1 MEEGATAAQTWLE
14 EAVAGDGGLH
24 KAAGQAYVSY
34 VRSYASYPKEARD
47 VFCFKVRTL
56 SFFAILDIFDDF
68 TFFAVGAPRRNI
80 PTSKSL
86 IKRVT
91 VTLG

>member
-24 KAAGQAYVSY
+24 RAAGQAYVSY

-47 VFCFKVRTL
+47 VFCFKVIDEQFLATL
-56 SFFAILDIFDDF
+56 NFSDD
-68 TFFAVGAPRRNI
+68 R
-80 PTSKSL
+80 
-86 IKRVT
+86 
-91 VTLG
+91 